1 LRLCLA
7 KDCVISP
14 HSGDRMSLIK
24 DLRHKPPSLSTASKY
39 TTLNGIGYLAMGAS
53 LIVWPGVTQTVFRE
67 SPFNGYEEALMRVI
81 GLTIIVIG
89 WLYLFGGR
97 SGTRQFIVAS
107 IIDRLA
113 FSPVVLVPLALAGV
127 FPRLFLTFAI
137 LDVSLA
143 IGAWALL
150 ARE

>member
-1 LRLCLA
+1 
-7 KDCVISP
+7 
-14 HSGDRMSLIK
+14 MSLIK
-24 DLRHKPPSLSTASKY
+24 DLRHKPPSLSAASKY
-39 TTLNGIGYLAMGAS
+39 TTLNGIGYLAMGMI
-53 LIVWPGVTQTVFRE
+53 LIVWPGVTQTLFRE
-67 SPFNGYEEALMRVI
+67 APFTGHEEALMRVI

-113 FSPVVLVPLALAGV
+113 FVPVVLVPLVLAGV